1 MTIVLFQVLG
11 AFANRPFDES
21 LNDSERDIT
30 VVDVSTHI
38 LCVCVHVSVKSMF
51 LSYVVHSSSIVCVCV
66 QW

>member
-38 LCVCVHVSVKSMF
+38 LCVCVSVKSMF
-51 LSYVVHSSSIVCVCV
+51 LTSYVVYTLCVYV
-66 QW
+66 YS